1 MDFKLIEKYNN
12 EFFKNQSIKEE
23 VSKNRIFFDTIINRG
38 NYLKKGQIIFNDSLD
53 MEAVSTPYNLDL
65 TNLEESPNGDLEWCY
80 MASRNGY
87 LVDLGILLE
96 WQQFF

>member
-65 TNLEESPNGDLEWCY
+65 TNLEESPNGDLEWC
-80 MASRNGY
+80 
-87 LVDLGILLE
+87 
-96 WQQFF
+96 

>member
-53 MEAVSTPYNLDL
+53 MEAVSTPYNLSL
-65 TNLEESPNGDLEWCY
+65 
-80 MASRNGY
+80 
-87 LVDLGILLE
+87 IHI
-96 WQQFF
+96 

>member
-1 MDFKLIEKYNN
+1 
-12 EFFKNQSIKEE
+12 
-23 VSKNRIFFDTIINRG
+23 
-38 NYLKKGQIIFNDSLD
+38 

-87 LVDLGILLE
+87 LVDLGILYAYTKEEVYFKLWKNISFLLLNGKRRVLMYGE
-96 WQQFF
+96 V